1 MKLLQATVSLLVFL
15 LACSTSNASVLHDA
29 CQSFAA
35 ICYKD
40 ADYDYCVKFFQ
51 ANKESATADHRGLAV
66 IGTKIIEATAKS
78 TGSLIATM
86 LTSEKNQE
94 QLRCLVACGK
104 GYLDAMDEIGKA
116 AKGIVSRTDGGVED
130 AVTALGGALD
140 APLDCEDGF
149 RKLHKPSPLAAED
162 ARFRKETSI
171 TLFVTGTL
179 LPQTNS
185 SKLGI

>member
-1 MKLLQATVSLLVFL
+1 MTH
-15 LACSTSNASVLHDA
+15 ASP
-29 CQSFAA
+29 FAA

-51 ANKESATADHRGLAV
+51 ANKESDTADHRGLAV

-130 AVTALGGALD
+130 AVTALGKALD
-140 APLDCEDGF
+140 ATMGSRSFTSRRHSLQRMAGSA
-149 RKLHKPSPLAAED
+149 RRRPSPCL
-162 ARFRKETSI
+162 
-171 TLFVTGTL
+171 
-179 LPQTNS
+179 
-185 SKLGI
+185 